1 MTHEYGLSQLVKVPI
16 RQDHIL
22 DLFFTS
28 HPQQVEKIDVLPG
41 LSDHDIVSIQLK
53 CKPILQRQ
61 NRREILLFNKANWEA
76 IRSGLEAFYQQVCSI
91 DLNSVDVNV
100 LWSQF
105 CTTLTE
111 LTTTHVP
118 VKITRSKCSLPWI
131 TTKIR
136 KMIRKRN
143 RLYSMYKSTHSVTLH
158 EQYKSLKHTIQRE
171 IRSSHQR
178 YVSSLISTGNE
189 EGQQPYRRNNKKLWT
204 YIKGLRKDNSGIP
217 PLSVNGT
224 VTSNSSQKSEML
236 SNHFN
241 SVFTTEDL
249 DNFPDKGPSPHPV
262 IENINVCSNGIRNQL
277 NSLDVHKATGPDG
290 ISARILKE
298 TSDISALILR
308 IIFVSSLEHGIVP
321 SDWKIAHVVPVFKKG
336 DRSNPCN
343 YRPISLTSI
352 VSKVLEHILS
362 SHIMKH
368 LESNGI
374 LHSCQHGFRH
384 NRSCESQLISLVHEL
399 MQNHDN
405 NIQSDIILTD
415 FAKAFDKVPHNRLL
429 YKLQW
434 YGISGKIHQ
443 WINSFLSNRSQ
454 KVTVE
459 GSFSTP
465 TLVTSGV
472 PQGTVLGPLLFLTYI
487 NDLPDCLSHCTIR
500 LFADDCILYRPI
512 QSEHDS
518 ALLQR
523 DIDSLIK
530 WCNTWQMKLNI
541 DKCCSMSILPCK
553 YHHDYHMSNTPLSS
567 VSYCKYL
574 GVTIQSDL
582 KWNKHVQQITRKAN
596 NCLSMLQRNIKIAS
610 IETKTLAYQSLVRSQ
625 LEYAATVWSPWQ
637 SYLIQNIEKIQR
649 RAARYVSNNYSPYIS
664 VTQLLQSLGWE
675 TLERRRTNARLSMM
689 HKMINQQII
698 IPYNSYLQYSNINF
712 TRESNC
718 YKFIQFNCHK
728 NTFQSSFFP
737 YTVPKWNKLPDNVV
751 NSLSLPQ
758 FKLYL
763 LNYVL

>member
-1 MTHEYGLSQLVKVPI
+1 MTTLLIPDQWSHSNVTVNDHGNLTLAIINFRSIVNKKAEFLHFIQQSKPDLIIGTETWLTDDILNNEIIPNEFQYSIYRNDRNGGYGGVMIAVSKNIVSMTVPELISSCETIWCKLCIPSVKIIYVCAYYRPHISDQNSLDQLNISLATLKEQSNDSIIWLAGDFNAPNIDWDLFDINPGSNYPNTQANLIDITHEYGLSQLVKVPT

-22 DLFFTS
+22 DLFFTN

-61 NRREILLFNKANWEA
+61 SRREILLFNKANWEA
-76 IRSGLEAFYQQVCSI
+76 IRSGLEAFYQQVCNI
-91 DLNSVDVNV
+91 DLNSVDVNA

-189 EGQQPYRRNNKKLWT
+189 EGQQPYHRNNKKLWT

-415 FAKAFDKVPHNRLL
+415 FHKLPKIQVTIKLL
-429 YKLQW
+429 YNIHLQ
-434 YGISGKIHQ
+434 Q
-443 WINSFLSNRSQ
+443 
-454 KVTVE
+454 
-459 GSFSTP
+459 
-465 TLVTSGV
+465 
-472 PQGTVLGPLLFLTYI
+472 
-487 NDLPDCLSHCTIR
+487 
-500 LFADDCILYRPI
+500 
-512 QSEHDS
+512 
-518 ALLQR
+518 
-523 DIDSLIK
+523 
-530 WCNTWQMKLNI
+530 
-541 DKCCSMSILPCK
+541 
-553 YHHDYHMSNTPLSS
+553 
-567 VSYCKYL
+567 
-574 GVTIQSDL
+574 
-582 KWNKHVQQITRKAN
+582 
-596 NCLSMLQRNIKIAS
+596 
-610 IETKTLAYQSLVRSQ
+610 
-625 LEYAATVWSPWQ
+625 
-637 SYLIQNIEKIQR
+637 
-649 RAARYVSNNYSPYIS
+649 
-664 VTQLLQSLGWE
+664 
-675 TLERRRTNARLSMM
+675 
-689 HKMINQQII
+689 
-698 IPYNSYLQYSNINF
+698 
-712 TRESNC
+712 
-718 YKFIQFNCHK
+718 
-728 NTFQSSFFP
+728 
-737 YTVPKWNKLPDNVV
+737 
-751 NSLSLPQ
+751 
-758 FKLYL
+758 
-763 LNYVL
+763 